1 MRKKLA
7 SIYVQFFDNFKSTL
21 AQMKNK
27 DFKRLVRKWI
37 NNTFTSNSV
46 RYHMLHRKNLSF
58 LYSFGLG
65 VVFVKGS

>member
-7 SIYVQFFDNFKSTL
+7 CIYVQFFGYFKSTL
-21 AQMKNK
+21 AQIKNK

-46 RYHMLHRKNLSF
+46 RYHVLHRKNLSF

>member
-7 SIYVQFFDNFKSTL
+7 CIYFHFFGNFKSVI

-27 DFKRLVRKWI
+27 GFKRLVRKWI

-46 RYHMLHRKNLSF
+46 QYHMLHRKNLSF

>member
-1 MRKKLA
+1 MRKELA
-7 SIYVQFFDNFKSTL
+7 CIYVQFFGNFKSTL

>member
-7 SIYVQFFDNFKSTL
+7 CIYAQFFGNFKSTL

-27 DFKRLVRKWI
+27 DFKRLVRKWL